1 MKKAKQK
8 YPKYDFSVQC
18 GPTHE
23 HHMLK
28 RYLNEALDEQI
39 SSMNHRGEPFAT
51 AVFKETARVLKL
63 LNRVPRNY
71 EVYFGPNA
79 TYFFTASA
87 NVVKNKCVVI
97 SQGAFGR
104 KWAEKLKNAGK
115 NVTIFEVPDGE
126 VFNFAKFE
134 LPAGTEAV
142 FMTALDT
149 STGVC
154 MTQDDA
160 MSLKKRYPRVILGI
174 DVVSAEPY
182 TDIDLSMFDIV
193 VCSGQ
198 KQFRMPGGLGW
209 MFASPLAVGKAH
221 FVKESLN
228 GDVYPSMV
236 EMHNS
241 YEKGECPDTP
251 NALFI
256 RVLGKMCQRMRKEGG
271 QKKIRRVINERY
283 DRLNELI
290 TDYAGNLEYFIE
302 DELHRS
308 KAVLAIDVSNN
319 AANALVKAIKEKGID
334 IGGGY
339 GVLKSHQIRIANF
352 DIMTD
357 KEFDEYYGRLAQ
369 VFRDF
374 FSGI

>member
-1 MKKAKQK
+1 MKKAKLK

-18 GPTHE
+18 GPTHQ
-23 HHMLK
+23 HHLLK
-28 RYLNEALDEQI
+28 RYLNDALDEQI

-51 AVFKETARVLKL
+51 TVFKETERVLKL
-63 LNRVPRNY
+63 VNRVPRKY

-87 NVVKNKCVVI
+87 NVVKDKCVVI

-104 KWAEKLKNAGK
+104 KWAEKLRNAGK
-115 NVTIFEVPDGE
+115 NVKVFEVPDGE
-126 VFNFAKFE
+126 VFDFANFV
-134 LPAGTEAV
+134 LPAGTEAI

-160 MSLKKRYPRVILGI
+160 MSLKKRYPKVILGI

-182 TDIDLSMFDIV
+182 TDIDLSMFDLV
-193 VCSGQ
+193 LCSGQ
-198 KQFRMPGGLGW
+198 KQFRMPGGIGW
-209 MFASPLAVGKAH
+209 MFASPRAVGKAH

-228 GDVYPSMV
+228 GDIYPSMV
-236 EMHNS
+236 EMHNF

-256 RVLGKMCQRMRKEGG
+256 RVLGKMCQHMRLEGG
-271 QKKIRRVINERY
+271 QKKIRRVINERFE
-283 DRLNELI
+283 RLNKLI
-290 TDYAGNLEYFIE
+290 TDYPEKMEYFIQ
-302 DELHRS
+302 DEHHRS

-319 AANALVKAIKEKGID
+319 GASTLVKTIKEKGLD

-339 GVLKSHQIRIANF
+339 GVLKTHQIRIANF
-352 DIMTD
+352 DIMTE
-357 KEFDEYYGRLAQ
+357 KEFDEYYRRLAQ
-369 VFRDF
+369 VFKDF
-374 FSGI
+374 FAGI